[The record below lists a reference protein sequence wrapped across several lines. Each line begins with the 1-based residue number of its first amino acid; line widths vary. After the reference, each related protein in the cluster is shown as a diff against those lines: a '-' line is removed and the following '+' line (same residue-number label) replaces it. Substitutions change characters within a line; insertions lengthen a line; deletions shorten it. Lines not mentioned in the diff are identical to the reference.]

1 MELRLFGSHSSLSSR
16 KGCDGQVLCLP
27 RETAQLQDCG
37 QRPTNPGI
45 DWERGGGGDGGVS
58 TAQPLELHPLG
69 PRVKVDALW
78 LGSLPSLGIS

>member
-1 MELRLFGSHSSLSSR
+1 MARSSVSHGGLRDSSTSGLWTAAY
-16 KGCDGQVLCLP
+16 KP
-27 RETAQLQDCG
+27 RHRLG
-37 QRPTNPGI
+37 R
-45 DWERGGGGDGGVS
+45 GGDGGVS